1 MLIPLSLKA
10 GTSGTYTLSI
20 TNNIYLGGLHIFL
33 LDKIL
38 NTVTRIDDQGAVGIS
53 AAPSDITDRFTLL
66 FSNKSVI
73 TDIGKSENKSGTI
86 RIWNSGRKLN
96 IEIPSNEELVNVE
109 IYNLNGT
116 KVKTITSGS
125 LRDIDLNLNTGMYV
139 VRAKT
144 TKQVQISKIV
154 LY

>member
-1 MLIPLSLKA
+1 MQS
-10 GTSGTYTLSI
+10 
-20 TNNIYLGGLHIFL
+20 
-33 LDKIL
+33 
-38 NTVTRIDDQGAVGIS
+38 IS
-53 AAPSDITDRFTLL
+53 ASTADITDRYAIL
-66 FSNKSVI
+66 FSEKSVI
-73 TDIGKSENKSGTI
+73 TAIGKPENKTGTI